1 MSAFICTPG
10 LGQYGPVSAILYP
23 IAASA
28 EAALTSPKGRAARE
42 REAERLAG
50 EAVFF
55 IKEFTGP
62 AFRSEE
68 EARAHHAGRLDDERA
83 GSRVSIAPEDRFCDL
98 KPIIQRSRV
107 PFAPPHTVWRLSVGY
122 WRVGEP
128 AATGPEAVQARKARK
143 QKAGAPPD
151 AETLE
156 AMANQPL
163 QPIKPQKAL
172 DIGLFEVRL
181 PENPGIIVADE

>member
-1 MSAFICTPG
+1 
-10 LGQYGPVSAILYP
+10 VSAILYP
-23 IAASA
+23 IAANA
-28 EAALTSPKGRAARE
+28 DAALRDPRGRAVRE
-42 REAERLAG
+42 REAERVAG
-50 EAVFF
+50 EPVAFAR
-55 IKEFTGP
+55 EFTGP
-62 AFRSEE
+62 SFKNED
-68 EARAHHAGRLDDERA
+68 EARAHYAGRLDDERP
-83 GSRVSIAPEDRFCDL
+83 GSRTAIAPEDRFCDL

-107 PFAPPHTVWRLSVGY
+107 PFTHPHTVWRLSVGY
-122 WRVGEP
+122 WRIGEAHTADETP
-128 AATGPEAVQARKARK
+128 QTKTSQARKARREK
-143 QKAGAPPD
+143 SGEAPD

>member
-1 MSAFICTPG
+1 M
-10 LGQYGPVSAILYP
+10 SAILYP
-23 IAASA
+23 IAANA
-28 EAALTSPKGRAARE
+28 EAALRGPKGRAARE
-42 REAERLAG
+42 RDAERLAG
-50 EAVFF
+50 EPVAFAR
-55 IKEFTGP
+55 ELTGP
-62 AFRSEE
+62 VFKSED
-68 EARAHHAGRLDDERA
+68 EARAHYAGRLDDERP
-83 GSRVSIAPEDRFCDL
+83 GSRTAILPEDRFCDL

-107 PFAPPHTVWRLSVGY
+107 PFTHPHTVWRLSVGY
-122 WRVGEP
+122 WRIGEAQ
-128 AATGPEAVQARKARK
+128 AAETGTPQAQARKARR
-143 QKAGAPPD
+143 QRAGAPPD